1 MMSEFD
7 DAFKRNYLETMYGA
21 NVDVPVGQDRSL
33 EPNVLEKALGV
44 SVAREPAKDL
54 KPRTKEERD
63 EMNRLI
69 SADMGLSGRAVADT
83 AAGVA
88 KGVVSGTVG
97 LPGDLAAIARGI
109 YEMGAQGA
117 DMGVLDAFLFGLDE
131 GLIAPTTEDVSKFL
145 ADKLGPIVP
154 DDVEIESVR
163 QFRER
168 NAERGELAGEI
179 LAPGAVLTGA
189 AKAGAKVLGAAKRGV
204 KQGAK

>member
-1 MMSEFD
+1 MSEFD
-7 DAFKRNYLETMYGA
+7 DAFKRNYLATMYGA
-21 NVDVPVGQDRSL
+21 NADAPVGQDGAMK
-33 EPNVLEKALGV
+33 PNVLEKALGI

-54 KPRTKEERD
+54 EIRPKEERD

-69 SADMGLSGRAVADT
+69 AADMGLSGRAVADT
-83 AAGVA
+83 AAGFT
-88 KGVVSGTVG
+88 KGVISGTVG

-131 GLIAPTTEDVSKFL
+131 GTIAPTTEDVSKFL
-145 ADKLGPIVP
+145 ADKLGTVVP
-154 DDVEIESVR
+154 DDVEIDSVR

-168 NAERGELAGEI
+168 NAEIGELAGEI
-179 LAPGAVLTGA
+179 IAPGTVLTGA
-189 AKAGAKVLGAAKRGV
+189 AKAGAKVLGAAKSGV

>member
-1 MMSEFD
+1 MSEFD
-7 DAFKRNYLETMYGA
+7 DAFKQNYLETMYGA
-21 NVDVPVGQDRSL
+21 NADVPVGQDGAMK
-33 EPNVLEKALGV
+33 PNVIEKALGI

-54 KPRTKEERD
+54 EIRPKEERD

-83 AAGVA
+83 AAGFT
-88 KGVVSGTVG
+88 KGVISGTVG

-131 GLIAPTTEDVSKFL
+131 GTIAPTTEDVSNFL
-145 ADKLGPIVP
+145 ADKLGPVVP
-154 DDVEIESVR
+154 DDVEIDSVR

-168 NAERGELAGEI
+168 NAEIGELAGEI
-179 LAPGAVLTGA
+179 IAPGTVLTGA

>member
-1 MMSEFD
+1 MSEFD
-7 DAFKRNYLETMYGA
+7 DAFKRNYLETMYPSNAGA
-21 NVDVPVGQDRSL
+21 YEMQTQGTPAVPEQEVPTTNGNDSFFVPPEDR
-33 EPNVLEKALGV
+33 
-44 SVAREPAKDL
+44 
-54 KPRTKEERD
+54 EES
-63 EMNRLI
+63 NRMRQ
-69 SADMGLSGRAVADT
+69 ADMGLKGRAVADT

-145 ADKLGPIVP
+145 ADKLGPVVP
-154 DDVEIESVR
+154 DDVEIDSVR
-163 QFRER
+163 EFRESR
-168 NAERGELAGEI
+168 AERGELAGEL